1 MMSRSLALIALAASP
16 IEAVYKLKWVGYAPL
31 HILPSRLLFGAA
43 VATVLCGACLFVR
56 PLIVPSPTRAQ

>member
-43 VATVLCGACLFVR
+43 VATVLLR
-56 PLIVPSPTRAQ
+56 PLIVPSLTRAQ